1 MKLTEKLFNEILSIG
16 KGEYDDTWEDFKKNY
31 HHTCPVCGNT
41 TVFAFSNCGS
51 ILYHNKTYT
60 VYLTVCMECGAV
72 INEETWVEKDKERE

>member
-41 TVFAFSNCGS
+41 TVFAF
-51 ILYHNKTYT
+51 
-60 VYLTVCMECGAV
+60 YLTICMECGAV
-72 INEETWVEKDKERE
+72 INEETWVEKDKEGE